1 MRGREPLPLAEKA
14 QHKTDM
20 RNEMW
25 PSPSWAPPHQEG
37 SRGQGGGA
45 VPACV
50 ALLQTSPWVH
60 TLNSDYTIVTKW
72 PQALSLLHGLV
83 HKSQAPQWTWAN
95 TTVLPLHTRTH
106 ARFKVHEA
114 ISIFPWPP
122 WLKNCKGG
130 TWDQEEPGKRTL
142 TDPKSWGPICTTE
155 MPWDVSRESAA
166 LHLLP
171 PSNSKLKTHSAVGR
185 GSESVQ
191 ATSQH
196 PLHHCCLRELW
207 AEDRGAAEAVT
218 DQGCVR
224 SFTVN

>member
-106 ARFKVHEA
+106 ALKSMKPSPSSPDLPGWRTVKGAPGTRRSQAKGHLQILRAEGLSAQQKCLGMLAEKV
-114 ISIFPWPP
+114 
-122 WLKNCKGG
+122 
-130 TWDQEEPGKRTL
+130 
-142 TDPKSWGPICTTE
+142 
-155 MPWDVSRESAA
+155 
-166 LHLLP
+166 LP
-171 PSNSKLKTHSAVGR
+171 YIYYLPVIPN
-185 GSESVQ
+185 
-191 ATSQH
+191 
-196 PLHHCCLRELW
+196 
-207 AEDRGAAEAVT
+207 
-218 DQGCVR
+218 
-224 SFTVN
+224 